1 MFGSR
6 LYGKVY
12 TFSIISPNATDKA
25 RQGRLR
31 QRHDGPYVTPPSP
44 DEEKRLN
51 FRLKELLDYAARI
64 MALDDKDGSR
74 KWRGIEG
81 LMKRMQHDFPYLI
94 DEGTSLYLCYED
106 TIHGLT
112 TEHEGP
118 LSYSL
123 FIDALGSKDKLDHY
137 LNYVLSQGEAVGSGD
152 QQRPLL
158 RAEVMLLMLYSALGL
173 ELKHRDEFDS
183 FFDDDSTEAP
193 ADNVVPMPHFG
204 MENSIRAQ
212 QRWETAYEWLA
223 NNGYLRRNEVD
234 FHGWVY
240 TCCGQQ
246 KAPDGPI
253 VWYGSTAAL
262 AHIVRSKFEGQWE
275 IATRVFC
282 LPKGKILPVSFKNTH
297 RPVDKVANAID
308 RAFQSA
314 NSH

>member
-31 QRHDGPYVTPPSP
+31 QRHDGSYVTPPSP

-64 MALDDKDGSR
+64 MALDDKDESR

-94 DEGTSLYLCYED
+94 DEGTSLALCYED

-158 RAEVMLLMLYSALGL
+158 RAEVMLLMLYSALDL

-183 FFDDDSTEAP
+183 FFEDDNPEAP
-193 ADNVVPMPHFG
+193 ADNVVRLPHFG
-204 MENSIRAQ
+204 MENSERAQ
-212 QRWETAYEWLA
+212 QQWEAAYEWLA
-223 NNGYLRRNEVD
+223 DRKWLWRNEVD
-234 FHGWVY
+234 YHGWVY
-240 TCCGQQ
+240 ACCGQQ
-246 KAPDGPI
+246 KPPDGPI
-253 VWYGSTAAL
+253 TWHGTNAAL
-262 AHIVRSKFEGQWE
+262 AYIIRSQFRGQWD
-275 IATRVFC
+275 IAKQVFC
-282 LPKGKILPVSFKNTH
+282 LKEGKSFPKTFWNSNDPV
-297 RPVDKVANAID
+297 PKVAKSID
-308 RAFQSA
+308 RAFLTA